1 MEQPKI
7 HTTAATGGHIR
18 KIMSWALFALCFST
32 PVAAEPTLQELIEQG
47 NKQARSI
54 NFTGKMDNSSQEV
67 MLPID
72 EIPDNPDKEDADRA
86 TTIVFI
92 SHSIPENE
100 LMRLLEQGS
109 GRDDVLFVLRGFVD
123 GELANSENML
133 AKIAEK
139 SVKLN
144 KEPPNV
150 MVYPQAFNEYEVIK
164 VPAVLHQNKDG
175 NWYMAQGGLD
185 INYAISA
192 IEKHQYKMPL
202 SRQWVV
208 AEPDQIEVQYKKV
221 QNEIA
226 QNSKKWEEERLAAM
240 DKQFNGEIILP
251 YATQNKKELF
261 TPYYTLPENIIHP
274 ETRKIMYAKG
284 TKINVLG
291 EDKTGKRILVFVDGR
306 DKWQVEYANTIHQQA
321 PHAYIFYTQRGKL
334 EHGIPLD
341 GLITERFQV
350 TEVPTVLIQKGNRFE
365 RRTYKRR

>member
-1 MEQPKI
+1 
-7 HTTAATGGHIR
+7 
-18 KIMSWALFALCFST
+18 MSMALFALCFST
-32 PVAAEPTLQELIEQG
+32 PVVAEPSLQELIHQG
-47 NKQARSI
+47 HRQARKI
-54 NFTGKMDNSSQEV
+54 NLTGDVAHNGQEM

-92 SHSIPENE
+92 SHAIPETTLLN
-100 LMRLLEQGS
+100 LLEQGA
-109 GRDDVLFVLRGFVD
+109 GRNDVLFVLRGFID
-123 GELANSENML
+123 GELAHSENML

-139 SVKLN
+139 SIKLN

-175 NWYMAQGGLD
+175 NWYMAQGGLN
-185 INYAISA
+185 INHAIA
-192 IEKHQYKMPL
+192 MIERHQYKMPL
-202 SRQWVV
+202 SQQWIV

-226 QNSKKWEEERLAAM
+226 QNSKKWEEERLAEM
-240 DKQFNGEIILP
+240 DKQLNGEIILP

-261 TPYYTLPENIIHP
+261 TSYYTLSENIIHP
-274 ETRKIMYAKG
+274 ETHKIMYQKG
-284 TKINVLG
+284 TKINILG
-291 EDKTGKRILVFVDGR
+291 EDKTGKRILVFIDGR
-306 DKWQVEYANTIHQQA
+306 DKWQVEYANTIHQKV

-334 EHGIPLD
+334 EHGIPLN
-341 GLITERFQV
+341 GLITERFQI
-350 TEVPTVLIQKGNRFE
+350 TEVPTVLIQKGNQFE